1 MQTNDALFPTT
12 TLPKALAPAAEQA
25 QQRLSE
31 ALSQADNIASMT
43 KQPLPSSSW
52 EALAPAR
59 REALARVVTI
69 STFAL
74 DTLARFPH
82 WLAELD
88 AADRAKRKAPPRG
101 CGVAFASPRTWR
113 RSPRSSRP
121 SPHRKPTRLT
131 PSGRGRC
138 LRRRSRSSASVTR
151 SGSAARRSRTA
162 Y

>member
-88 AADRAKRKAPPRG
+88 AVDPDTL
-101 CGVAFASPRTWR
+101 SPREALDLVY
-113 RSPRSSRP
+113 
-121 SPHRKPTRLT
+121 RLLE
-131 PSGRGRC
+131 
-138 LRRRSRSSASVTR
+138 LRRAD
-151 SGSAARRSRTA
+151 
-162 Y
+162 

>member
-88 AADRAKRKAPPRG
+88 AAGELDSAPSKEALTQWLDDALESAEDEDALHRALRRFRPRRSISR
-101 CGVAFASPRTWR
+101 CSALSMPIFPSPRR
-113 RSPRSSRP
+113 R
-121 SPHRKPTRLT
+121 
-131 PSGRGRC
+131 
-138 LRRRSRSSASVTR
+138 
-151 SGSAARRSRTA
+151 
-162 Y
+162 

>member
-88 AADRAKRKAPPRG
+88 AAG
-101 CGVAFASPRTWR
+101 
-113 RSPRSSRP
+113 
-121 SPHRKPTRLT
+121 
-131 PSGRGRC
+131 
-138 LRRRSRSSASVTR
+138 
-151 SGSAARRSRTA
+151 
-162 Y
+162 

>member
-59 REALARVVTI
+59 NVKRGKCSTTQRQGSWIAR
-69 STFAL
+69 
-74 DTLARFPH
+74 P
-82 WLAELD
+82 
-88 AADRAKRKAPPRG
+88 AKKR
-101 CGVAFASPRTWR
+101 
-113 RSPRSSRP
+113 
-121 SPHRKPTRLT
+121 
-131 PSGRGRC
+131 
-138 LRRRSRSSASVTR
+138 
-151 SGSAARRSRTA
+151 
-162 Y
+162 